1 MAAHPPEQS
10 AASGLEENEPTAA
23 AALYPN
29 AFGIPLKEGEQPR
42 KNITSEHRLP
52 TTFEPSV
59 HFHRF
64 REPLDADSASHSV
77 KLHVPWRL
85 SPDALEKAH
94 QLVYFH
100 FGSKRVTEDGN
111 LETVPPEE
119 RTAPPSCFLA
129 TNLGVQSGSD
139 TSAAAVDLFW
149 DHDIKIG
156 TGQVHCVTTSD
167 TQETTDS
174 TVPQLLNSIAT
185 CANDQDSG
193 DATPLVWQA
202 CPRSSDEWLLN
213 DDPLVNEDEF
223 PENHAGD
230 WLRFVLE
237 RLEDVMCVTKSPN
250 VAFEVA
256 LCYYL
261 LCENSEAYNQHSS
274 TYTAVAECD
283 GLVADLLRCEPEA
296 VRVAKKRLSIT
307 GVDRHF
313 RLCIFEDLERYDELH
328 SQCLTMCARKI

>member
-1 MAAHPPEQS
+1 MAAHSSEHPIATE
-10 AASGLEENEPTAA
+10 LKEEST
-23 AALYPN
+23 ALYPN
-29 AFGIPLKEGEQPR
+29 AFAIPLREGEQPR
-42 KNITSEHRLP
+42 ANVAVAHQLP
-52 TTFEPSV
+52 TLLEPSV

-64 REPLDADSASHSV
+64 REPLDTDSASHGI

-100 FGSKRVTEDGN
+100 FGSRRVTEDGH
-111 LETVPPEE
+111 LEIVPPEE

-129 TNLGVQSGSD
+129 TNLSVVQSGFD
-139 TSAAAVDLFW
+139 TSAATVDLFW

-156 TGQVHCVTTSD
+156 AGQVHCVTASGA
-167 TQETTDS
+167 QETADTAVS
-174 TVPQLLNSIAT
+174 PQLLNSIAT
-185 CANDQDSG
+185 CTNDQDSG
-193 DATPLVWQA
+193 DATSPVWQA
-202 CPRSSDEWLLN
+202 CPYSSDEWLLDDD
-213 DDPLVNEDEF
+213 DDPLMNDNF

-230 WLRFVLE
+230 WLQFVLE
-237 RLEDVMCVTKSPN
+237 RLEDVLCVTKSPN

-261 LCENSEAYNQHSS
+261 LCENSKAYDHHTS

-296 VRVAKKRLSIT
+296 VRVAQKRLSIT
-307 GVDRHF
+307 GFDRCF
-313 RLCIFEDLERYDELH
+313 RLNIFEYLKRYDELH
-328 SQCLTMCARKI
+328 PKCLTKSVRKI

>member
-1 MAAHPPEQS
+1 MAAHSSEHS
-10 AASGLEENEPTAA
+10 TATELKEEPT
-23 AALYPN
+23 ALYPN
-29 AFGIPLKEGEQPR
+29 AFAIPLREGEQPR
-42 KNITSEHRLP
+42 ANVAVAHQLP
-52 TTFEPSV
+52 TSLQPLV

-64 REPLDADSASHSV
+64 REPLGADSASHGV

-100 FGSKRVTEDGN
+100 FGSRRVTEDGH
-111 LETVPPEE
+111 LEIVPPEE

-129 TNLGVQSGSD
+129 TNPCVQSGFD
-139 TSAAAVDLFW
+139 TSAAVVDLFW
-149 DHDIKIG
+149 KHDIKIG
-156 TGQVHCVTTSD
+156 AGQVHCVTASGA
-167 TQETTDS
+167 QETADS
-174 TVPQLLNSIAT
+174 AVPPQLLNSIAT
-185 CANDQDSG
+185 CASDQDS
-193 DATPLVWQA
+193 DATSLVWQV
-202 CPRSSDEWLLN
+202 CPHSSDEWLLN
-213 DDPLVNEDEF
+213 RDDDPLVNEDF